1 VANYPVDDYKKLQG
15 VPAVSISER
24 FPNRKP
30 VSEYEKRVKNA
41 LSAIE
46 SQHRPDAPHPIV
58 NDPDSIHFGQA
69 AIGEYGIMPKS
80 AEQAIKEAQAKDEL
94 GPQMSQL
101 IGASPEEIEA
111 QMHSNKALQ
120 EELSTNMLRKIMNK
134 PNVQEQDIAPKWLQ
148 GPSHKVTEKDLKSP
162 RQKKFIEEMK
172 KKFGGSNDPNGIVIP

>member
-1 VANYPVDDYKKLQG
+1 MAGYPVDDYNKLQG
-15 VPAVSISER
+15 IPAVSLSER
-24 FPNRKP
+24 FPKRKP
-30 VSEYEKRVKNA
+30 TSEYEKRVKNA

-46 SQHRPDAPHPIV
+46 SQHRPDATHPTV
-58 NDPDSIHFGQA
+58 TDPNSIHYGQA

-80 AEQAIKEAQAKDEL
+80 AEQTIKEAVANDEL

-101 IGASPEEIEA
+101 IGASPEEVEA

-120 EELSTNMLRKIMNK
+120 EELSDNMLRKIMKK

-148 GPSHKVTEKDLKSP
+148 GPSHAVTDKDLKSP
-162 RQKKFIEEMK
+162 RQKKFMEEMK